1 MSWKKWPV
9 IIHVTYFQ
17 CNEHDT
23 NKKKL
28 KVVSGNGIGI
38 GIGRKK
44 ETCIYLVGIT

>member
-1 MSWKKWPV
+1 MSL
-9 IIHVTYFQ
+9 IFNAMNMIQ
-17 CNEHDT
+17 I
-23 NKKKL
+23 KKKL